1 MYVEWY
7 DVFYLKSWTNIAI
20 GHIWWSNT
28 NVINL
33 ILRVMSHLPY
43 ITCDNENIHP
53 KSHSR
58 KLTFPTICCEKCWS
72 ITNLPFPSLQSK
84 PYRWCS
90 GRLLTSSAL
99 DRGVDLQLS
108 QTKDITIGI
117 WCLHT
122 VVRAMN
128 GWLGIRV
135 VFPIETTYLIVNC
148 CFSEL
153 AIWNIVVPLQSG
165 RHHHFVKCISFRS
178 RLTLYNNY
186 SLTHF
191 MI

>member
-1 MYVEWY
+1 MRAPCTHLLNVCRMIWC
-7 DVFYLKSWTNIAI
+7 FYLKSWTNIVI

-72 ITNLPFPSLQSK
+72 ITNLPFPSLLSK

-90 GRLLTSSAL
+90 GRLITSSAL

-122 VVRAMN
+122 GSKSN
-128 GWLGIRV
+128 DWLAWNQGSVSYWNDISNR
-135 VFPIETTYLIVNC
+135 
-148 CFSEL
+148 EL
-153 AIWNIVVPLQSG
+153 LLQWISNLKYSG
-165 RHHHFVKCISFRS
+165 PYAKRTSSSFRQMYIFQIS
-178 RLTLYNNY
+178 VDV
-186 SLTHF
+186 
-191 MI
+191 I

>member
-1 MYVEWY
+1 
-7 DVFYLKSWTNIAI
+7 
-20 GHIWWSNT
+20 
-28 NVINL
+28 
-33 ILRVMSHLPY
+33 MSHLPY

-99 DRGVDLQLS
+99 DRGADLQLS

-122 VVRAMN
+122 GSKSNDWLAWSPLCIGTNKFQSANSLKQQFTIRYVVSIGNTTLIPSQPVIALTTGMQASN
-128 GWLGIRV
+128 TNCN
-135 VFPIETTYLIVNC
+135 VFGLNQLEVGPTI
-148 CFSEL
+148 
-153 AIWNIVVPLQSG
+153 
-165 RHHHFVKCISFRS
+165 
-178 RLTLYNNY
+178 
-186 SLTHF
+186 
-191 MI
+191 

>member
-1 MYVEWY
+1 M
-7 DVFYLKSWTNIAI
+7 FYLKSWTNIFI

-72 ITNLPFPSLQSK
+72 ITNLPFPSLLSK

-90 GRLLTSSAL
+90 GRLITSSAL

-122 VVRAMN
+122 GSKSN
-128 GWLGIRV
+128 DWLAWNQGSVSYWNDISNR
-135 VFPIETTYLIVNC
+135 
-148 CFSEL
+148 EL
-153 AIWNIVVPLQSG
+153 LLQWISNLKYSG
-165 RHHHFVKCISFRS
+165 PYAKRTSSSFHQMYIFQISVDV
-178 RLTLYNNY
+178 
-186 SLTHF
+186 
-191 MI
+191 I